1 MDDSASYMRNEIVI
15 MIQAIV
21 ATESPKERNLT
32 KEIDSLL
39 IVQLKD
45 GDVGLSWSILSL
57 LSSYQ
62 YDLQSAL
69 RR

>member
-1 MDDSASYMRNEIVI
+1 MDDSASFMRNEIVI

-21 ATESPKERNLT
+21 DTESPKERNLT

-45 GDVGLSWSILSL
+45 GDVGLS
-57 LSSYQ
+57 
-62 YDLQSAL
+62 
-69 RR
+69 

>member
-21 ATESPKERNLT
+21 DTESPKEKKLT

-45 GDVGLSWSILSL
+45 GDVGLS
-57 LSSYQ
+57 
-62 YDLQSAL
+62 
-69 RR
+69 

>member
-21 ATESPKERNLT
+21 DAESPKEKKLT

-45 GDVGLSWSILSL
+45 GDVGLS
-57 LSSYQ
+57 
-62 YDLQSAL
+62 
-69 RR
+69 